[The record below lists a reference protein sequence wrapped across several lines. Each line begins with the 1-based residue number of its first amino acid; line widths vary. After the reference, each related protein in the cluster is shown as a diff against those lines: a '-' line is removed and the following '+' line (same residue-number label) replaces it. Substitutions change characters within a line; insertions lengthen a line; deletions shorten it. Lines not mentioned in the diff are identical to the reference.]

1 MKPTKPVKSFKHKDA
16 KRAHIPS
23 AEEAG
28 YERDNPK
35 VKVADRKVLP
45 LNPVITRGQDPE
57 LCWMHKYATDE
68 KLTAQLDELQAKLKA
83 GDTAGARTAL
93 ELLRDTL
100 THRYEQPEDESL
112 HVDIRSLY
120 RHEHIAPETLIK
132 GLYRLVVEKAANQ
145 DELFAA
151 AELFGNAIGHE
162 ELDKV
167 SDYYTHSDGWTN
179 RLIQGDSLL
188 VMTSLLER
196 EGMTGQVQCIYLD
209 PPYGIKYGSN
219 WQIRLNNRT
228 VKDGDDDS
236 LSGEPEQVKAFRDTW
251 ELGIHSYLSY
261 LRERLLVA
269 RQLLHESG
277 SCFVQISDENVHLVR
292 NLMDEVFGSENFV
305 CQITFTKTS
314 SQTVVLLPGTAD
326 YIVWYARNKESAKYR
341 PLLRDKNFGEEGSD
355 KYDQVELPDGERRAM
370 TKEEKANQ
378 NLLPK
383 GSRIYRLD
391 NLMSQSEGRQKGE
404 GAACWF
410 PVEVGGRKFLPNERN
425 RWKTNESGMARLKNA
440 GRLQGLKNSLGY
452 VRYLD
457 DFPAYSLTNVWTDI
471 GGIQSRSDP
480 KVYSVQT
487 ATEAIKRCLLMTTD
501 PGDLVL
507 DPTCGSG
514 TTAYVAE
521 QWGRRWITT
530 DTSRI
535 ALNIAKTRLMTAT
548 FPYYLLYD
556 SEEGRKAAGA
566 FPSPP
571 SHSSPSAPACDLR
584 QGFIYK
590 KVPHVTLGSIANNE
604 PPAEETLYD
613 QPQEDKKRLRVAGPF
628 TVETLQSYE
637 PISPEE
643 LARQRTEDKELG
655 NFEDLIFA
663 HLKSAGVKTGVKEEN
678 AVFVR
683 IDRLA
688 HSALH
693 AEGWYPAAVAGMTND
708 ETRMTK
714 KDKAGDDS
722 SIRHSSF
729 DIRHSAERK
738 AYLHIGPKFGTV
750 SKQAVTEAI
759 KACRDKRDG
768 DWLLILGFAFESG
781 ITELSRSFGNFQVS
795 IVRMHDDL
803 LQQGLLK
810 KDKKAASFVTIG
822 EPDIRLHV
830 GVQASACSPSPD
842 SLKAGLQLATVEI
855 AGLDIYD
862 PIKDEVKSRDVH
874 DIAYW
879 MVDDDYDGSNFVVR
893 QVFFCGGDKDEFDE
907 WKRGLSDI
915 AKAATKKK
923 AEQTL
928 KLQIDDEAFSRIYG
942 HTSHPFP
949 VKKGQKIAVRVISQ
963 FGEETTK
970 VIEVN

>member
-1 MKPTKPVKSFKHKDA
+1 MKPHKPVKSFKHKNA

-28 YERDNPK
+28 YEANSPK
-35 VKVADRKVLP
+35 VKVAVRKDLP
-45 LNPVITRGQDPE
+45 LNPVIARGQDPE
-57 LCWMHKYATDE
+57 LFWMHKYASDAQ
-68 KLTAQLDELQAKLKA
+68 LTKQLDELQAKLKE
-83 GDTAGARTAL
+83 GKISEARTAL
-93 ELLRDTL
+93 ENLRDTI
-100 THRYEQPEDESL
+100 THRYEMPEDESL

-132 GLYRLVVEKAANQ
+132 GLYRMVVEKTKDQ
-145 DELFAA
+145 DELFAVN
-151 AELFGNAIGHE
+151 ELFGNAIGHE

-251 ELGIHSYLSY
+251 ELGIHSYLNY

-305 CQITFTKTS
+305 SQVVMQTAPYATS
-314 SQTVVLLPGTAD
+314 NTLPAVCD
-326 YIVWYARNKESAKYR
+326 YLVWYARDKDKIKFR
-341 PLLRDKNFGEEGSD
+341 PLFKSKAELGSI
-355 KYDQVELPDGERRAM
+355 ELYRLILSPDEKSFRTM
-370 TKEEKANQ
+370 TKEEVETGEI
-378 NLLPK
+378 PE
-383 GSRIYRLD
+383 GWRRYRLVS
-391 NLMSQSEGRQKGE
+391 LISQ
-404 GAACWF
+404 GAASNPQPFEFDGKTYLPPANSHWKVK
-410 PVEVGGRKFLPNERN
+410 VENLSKVAEANRIQATPNSIQFRSFIE
-425 RWKTNESGMARLKNA
+425 
-440 GRLQGLKNSLGY
+440 
-452 VRYLD
+452 
-457 DFPAYSLTNVWTDI
+457 DFPISISHNIWTDMI
-471 GGIQSRSDP
+471 TGSFTDEKRY
-480 KVYSVQT
+480 VVQT
-487 ATEAIKRCLLMTTD
+487 NPKAIQRCILMTTD

-548 FPYYLLYD
+548 FPYYQLYD
-556 SEEGRKAAGA
+556 QQN
-566 FPSPP
+566 
-571 SHSSPSAPACDLR
+571 CDLR

-637 PISPEE
+637 PISPDE
-643 LARQRTEDKELG
+643 LTRQRTEDKELG

-663 HLKSAGVKTGVKEEN
+663 HLKSAGVKTGIKEEN

-688 HSALH
+688 DSNLH
-693 AEGWYPAAVAGMTND
+693 AEGWYPGQKSEARSQKPEG
-708 ETRMTK
+708 
-714 KDKAGDDS
+714 KAG
-722 SIRHSSF
+722 
-729 DIRHSAERK
+729 AESVASVPSVPSMIEKK

-768 DWLLILGFAFESG
+768 DWLLIMGFAFESG
-781 ITELSRSFGNFQVS
+781 ITELSRSFGNFHVS

-822 EPDIRLHV
+822 EPDIKLHIES
-830 GVQASACSPSPD
+830 GRRRREESQTSPQKSQSLVTSSPTEETM
-842 SLKAGLQLATVEI
+842 ATVEI

-879 MVDDDYDGSNFVVR
+879 MVDDAYDGSNFVVR

-915 AKAATKKK
+915 AKAKTKKA

-928 KLQIDDEAFSRIYG
+928 KVEIDDEAFSRIYG
-942 HTSHPFP
+942 HISHPFP

-970 VIEVN
+970 VLEMK